1 MPVEEPRRE
10 EGGRLDRAQNG
21 AQGGDGSK
29 HYRMLRKAHLARDL
43 FGEEADP
50 EPAKERVQP
59 EPEPTLDLPEV
70 ALPEMTAEPELPE
83 ATAASV
89 SVLPDDPLAQVEE
102 RAIVVE
108 PPVEA
113 PEATPVEQAPPVVAV
128 ADPAAAPEAAPSTPP
143 SVDWRAELGELIA
156 AELPANLTSLGLC
169 ACRKDPGSATVAA
182 MLARWI
188 ADCAQSPTLL
198 LEANAYKPRMTR
210 LLRARRSGL
219 TEILFDRS
227 SREEVISQWE
237 EDPLKVLPLG
247 RNLDRKRRKGFGERL
262 AEALPE
268 LRRGFDQVLLEL
280 PAADDGAFKRF
291 PFTDTVDAVLLVAD
305 PKRTSRKEIERAAK
319 RLRKLDVPLL
329 GCLMDAT
336 GSAGAA
342 RLSQGSRSVQR

>member
-10 EGGRLDRAQNG
+10 EGRRLDRAQNG
-21 AQGGDGSK
+21 DQGGDGSK
-29 HYRMLRKAHLARDL
+29 HYRMLQKARLARDL

-50 EPAKERVQP
+50 EPAKERARP
-59 EPEPTLDLPEV
+59 APEPTLELPEM
-70 ALPEMTAEPELPE
+70 ALPEMTAEPAESAPAG
-83 ATAASV
+83 ATLDSV
-89 SVLPDDPLAQVEE
+89 SAVPDDPLAQVEE
-102 RAIVVE
+102 RATVVDTPE
-108 PPVEA
+108 DTLLETA
-113 PEATPVEQAPPVVAV
+113 PSVVTV
-128 ADPAAAPEAAPSTPP
+128 ADSAGATEAAPALSP
-143 SVDWRAELGELIA
+143 SIDWRAELAELVGE
-156 AELPANLTSLGLC
+156 ELPANLNSLGLC
-169 ACRKDPGSATVAA
+169 ACRRDPGSATVAA

-188 ADCAQSPTLL
+188 AECAQSPTLL
-198 LEANAYKPRMTR
+198 LEANAYKARMTR

-237 EDPLKVLPLG
+237 DDPLKVLPLG

-268 LRRGFDQVLLEL
+268 LRRGFDQVVVEL
-280 PAADDGAFKRF
+280 PAADDRAFKRF
-291 PFTDTVDAVLLVAD
+291 PFSDTVDAVLLVAD

-319 RLRKLDVPLL
+319 RLRRLDVPLL
-329 GCLMDAT
+329 GCLMDAS